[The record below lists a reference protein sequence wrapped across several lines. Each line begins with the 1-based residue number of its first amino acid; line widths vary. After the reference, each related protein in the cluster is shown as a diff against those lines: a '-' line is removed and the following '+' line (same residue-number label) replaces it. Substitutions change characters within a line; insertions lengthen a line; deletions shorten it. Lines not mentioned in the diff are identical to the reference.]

1 MFEKSSRANGVRN
14 LDYFPSALENL
25 IDRFASLPGIGRKT
39 AQRLA
44 FFILALPDGEAELFA
59 DAIISAKNSVRC
71 CSVCVNL
78 TDGDVCVICRN
89 PGREAGIICVVS
101 DPKGLLAIERS
112 HEYNGR
118 YHVLHGVISPM
129 NNVGPDDIKI
139 KELVARVADGG
150 VNEVIMATNPDVEGE
165 TTARYISKLLAPF
178 GVKVTRL
185 AYGIPVGSSLEF
197 ADDAT
202 LMRALE
208 GRMEI

>member
-1 MFEKSSRANGVRN
+1 MDF
-14 LDYFPSALENL
+14 FPSALETL
-25 IDRFASLPGIGRKT
+25 IDKFASLPGIGRKT

-44 FFILALPDGEAELFA
+44 FHVLSLPDGEAIAFA
-59 DAIISAKNSVRC
+59 EAISDAKQSVHC
-71 CSVCVNL
+71 CSVCQNL
-78 TDGDVCVICRN
+78 TDDELCVICRN
-89 PGREAGIICVVS
+89 PRRDTGLICVVS
-101 DPKGLLAIERS
+101 DPKGVLAIERS

-129 NNVGPDDIKI
+129 NNIGPDDIRI
-139 KELVARVADGG
+139 KELMERVSAGD
-150 VNEVIMATNPDVEGE
+150 VQEVIMATNPDTEGE
-165 TTARYISKLLAPF
+165 TTARYISRLLHPF

-208 GRMEI
+208 GRMEF